1 MYPVRVRA
9 DPHTTHPAPSP
20 RTDSRHRRPTVRAHP
35 HTTTPR
41 ATQITGPDHRIGH
54 CASESSHNGPQ
65 RKHTNQIQPPNPPPC
80 EPILTQ
86 RRRHSSHWHHCT
98 VADGR
103 PAHVKS
109 YESRGT
115 YPTTHTTC
123 GTSPQKAQAR
133 RRLLRYACRYI
144 HNWRNTI
151 GHNPNHPTSGDSRIP
166 IHTQRAAD
174 PRSPSG
180 TLRIQ
185 PPAYVTT
192 YTTRQIQP
200 AVTQDHQH
208 PTGHAYHDIRFLRN
222 TLDKTMLPHA
232 YG

>member
-1 MYPVRVRA
+1 MAGFGAGCGWARCGRAGVRLLADETGEARPLTAQRQIMYPGQSA
-9 DPHTTHPAPSP
+9 SP
-20 RTDSRHRRPTVRAHP
+20 
-35 HTTTPR
+35 
-41 ATQITGPDHRIGH
+41 
-54 CASESSHNGPQ
+54 SSHNDPQ
-65 RKHTNQIQPPNPPPC
+65 RKHTSQIQPPNPPPC
-80 EPILTQ
+80 ERILTQ

-109 YESRGT
+109 CESRGT
-115 YPTTHTTC
+115 YLTTHTTC

-133 RRLLRYACRYI
+133 RHLRRYM
-144 HNWRNTI
+144 
-151 GHNPNHPTSGDSRIP
+151 P

-185 PPAYVTT
+185 PPAYATT
-192 YTTRQIQP
+192 YTTRRTQP

-208 PTGHAYHDIRFLRN
+208 PTDHACRDIRQPTPPTREH
-222 TLDKTMLPHA
+222 TTMQPVTTQPTTMQIPDRHRHSSFPAIRCGLNGTPI
-232 YG
+232 